1 VWGVLIGL
9 GVAMALQPLP
19 VLAAVVLLSVENGVG
34 KAWAFFLGEFTVLLA
49 IGTATIALHLGTSRE
64 QASRP
69 AAFVTLAA
77 GIVLLA
83 GGAFVGVRARG
94 TVEAAEP
101 NWVRKLD
108 RMQPWPAFLL
118 GTFLPTYVIAV
129 AAGAHIVGTHPG
141 TAAAIAGM
149 LVFILVGTVTVY
161 GPILAAQLAPERSG
175 PARARLRGW
184 LVVNRLLVA
193 SLLLLAVGAVL
204 VVKGYLE
211 LT

>member
-1 VWGVLIGL
+1 
-9 GVAMALQPLP
+9 MAVQPLP
-19 VLAAVVLLSVENGVG
+19 VLAAVVLLSADNGVR
-34 KAWAFFLGEFTVLLA
+34 KAWAFFLGEFTILLA
-49 IGTATIALHLGTSRE
+49 IGAVTIALHLGTSRQ

-83 GGAFVGVRARG
+83 AGAFLAVRARRS
-94 TVEAAEP
+94 VEAAVP
-101 NWVRKLD
+101 KWVGKLD

-118 GTFLPTYVIAV
+118 GTFLPTYAIAA

-161 GPILAAQLAPERSG
+161 GPIVATELAPERSG
-175 PARARLRGW
+175 PARARLHDW
-184 LVVNRLLVA
+184 LVRNRLRVA
-193 SLLLLAVGAVL
+193 AALLLAVGAAL
-204 VVKGYLE
+204 VVKGYVE